1 MTVSKVDEVF
11 NLFSRSRRWRSAG
24 EIADWVSLPESTVRK
39 ILNFLAEFNLVEC
52 DRKGKIARIDLL
64 GRKVHRLK

>member
-1 MTVSKVDEVF
+1 MSKVDEVF
-11 NLFSRSRRWRSAG
+11 NLFSRSRRWHSAG
-24 EIADWVSLPESTVRK
+24 EIAGWVSLSESAVRK

-64 GRKVHRLK
+64 GRKVHGLK

>member
-1 MTVSKVDEVF
+1 MSKVDEVF
-11 NLFSRSRRWRSAG
+11 NLFSRSRRWHSAG
-24 EIADWVSLPESTVRK
+24 EIAGWVSLSESTVRK

-64 GRKVHRLK
+64 GCKVHGLK